1 MKDMRLKA
9 LISLIICAI
18 AAKQAIAQEQL
29 VFEPSQ
35 WDFGTIHE
43 NNGPVSHTFTGTNRS
58 DRPLVI
64 LDVVTTCGCTVPEF
78 SKQPILPGA
87 ETQVTVTYDPTNRPG
102 AFDRDLWIYSSDR
115 KRIAT
120 LSIRGSVIPRPK
132 SIEEQYPVD
141 AGGGLR
147 LSSTLCAFTYIYPG
161 VRMQSVIGYANT
173 SQREIRIELRP
184 EVTSGL
190 LSVDYPQTIA
200 PGAQGQINLG
210 YLIPADRP
218 RYGTVRDAMQVF
230 VNGQSR
236 DVRIVTHGIGADNPA
251 EMPEGRAPRC
261 EISENILK
269 FGPVKRSAPEQRMRF
284 SLSNTGRGELI
295 VRSVESG
302 GHVTTTLRPGQAL
315 RPGQKVEAEV
325 VLDPARQQYGVM
337 SDFLIIVT
345 NDPVRP
351 MRRIRVT
358 AIIEE

>member
-1 MKDMRLKA
+1 MRLKT
-9 LISLIICAI
+9 LILLIICIFGSNILTA
-18 AAKQAIAQEQL
+18 QAQL
-29 VFEPSQ
+29 SFDPSEY
-35 WDFGTIHE
+35 DFGTIRE
-43 NNGPVSHTFTGTNRS
+43 TDGPVSHTFTGKNDS

-87 ETQVTVTYDPTNRPG
+87 ETRITVTYDPTNRPG
-102 AFDRDLWIYSSDR
+102 VFDRELWVYSSER

-120 LSIRGSVIPRPK
+120 LTIRGNVTPRPK

-161 VRMQSVIGYANT
+161 KRMQSAIGYANT
-173 SQREIRIELRP
+173 SQREIRLELRP
-184 EVTSGL
+184 EITSGL

-200 PGAQGQINLG
+200 PGARGQINLG

-218 RYGTVRDAMQVF
+218 RYGTLRDAMQVF
-230 VNGQSR
+230 VDDRSR

-261 EISENILK
+261 EVSENILK
-269 FGPVKRSAPEQRMRF
+269 FGPVKHSAPEQRMRF
-284 SLSNTGRGELI
+284 ALSNTGRGELV

-302 GHVTTTLRPGQAL
+302 GHVTATLRPGTTVS
-315 RPGQKVEAEV
+315 PGRAAEAEV

>member
-1 MKDMRLKA
+1 MRLKT
-9 LISLIICAI
+9 LILFIICAFGATI
-18 AAKQAIAQEQL
+18 PTVQAQL
-29 VFEPSQ
+29 AFEPSE
-35 WDFGTIHE
+35 WDFGSIRETD
-43 NNGPVSHTFTGTNRS
+43 GPVSHTFTGKNGS

-78 SKQPILPGA
+78 SKQPILPGT
-87 ETQVTVTYDPTNRPG
+87 ETRITVTYDPTNRPG
-102 AFDRDLWIYSSDR
+102 AFDRELWVYSSDR

-120 LSIRGSVIPRPK
+120 LTIRGQVIPRPK

-147 LSSTLCAFTYIYPG
+147 LSSTLCAFTYMYPG
-161 VRMQSVIGYANT
+161 ERMQSVIGYANT
-173 SQREIRIELRP
+173 SQREIRLELRP
-184 EVTSGL
+184 EVASGL

-200 PGAQGQINLG
+200 PGARGQINLG

-218 RYGTVRDAMQVF
+218 RYGTIRDAMQVF
-230 VNGQSR
+230 VDGRSR

-251 EMPEGRAPRC
+251 RMPEGRAPRC

-269 FGPVKRSAPEQRMRF
+269 FGLVKHSAPEQRLRF
-284 SLSNTGRGELI
+284 ALSNTGRGELV

-302 GHVTTTLRPGQAL
+302 GHVTATLRPGTTVS
-315 RPGQKVEAEV
+315 PGQAAEAEV

>member
-1 MKDMRLKA
+1 MRLKT
-9 LISLIICAI
+9 LILFIICAFGATI
-18 AAKQAIAQEQL
+18 PTVQAQL
-29 VFEPSQ
+29 AFEPSE
-35 WDFGTIHE
+35 WDFGSIRETD
-43 NNGPVSHTFTGTNRS
+43 GPVSHTFTGKNGS

-87 ETQVTVTYDPTNRPG
+87 ETRITVTYDPTNRPG
-102 AFDRDLWIYSSDR
+102 TFDRELWVYSSDR

-120 LSIRGSVIPRPK
+120 LTIRGQVTPRPK

-147 LSSTLCAFTYIYPG
+147 LSSTLCAFSYIYPG
-161 VRMQSVIGYANT
+161 KRMQSVIGYANT
-173 SQREIRIELRP
+173 SPREIRLELRP
-184 EVTSGL
+184 EITSGL
-190 LSVDYPQTIA
+190 LSADYPQTIA
-200 PGAQGQINLG
+200 PGARGQINLG

-218 RYGTVRDAMQVF
+218 RYGTIRDAMQVF
-230 VNGQSR
+230 VDGRSR

-251 EMPEGRAPRC
+251 GMPEGRAPRC

-269 FGPVKRSAPEQRMRF
+269 FGTVKHNAPERRMRF
-284 SLSNTGRGELI
+284 TLSNTGRGELV

-302 GHVTTTLRPGQAL
+302 GHVAATLRPGTTVP
-315 RPGQKVEAEV
+315 PGQSAETEV
-325 VLDPARQQYGVM
+325 VLDPASQQYGVM

>member
-1 MKDMRLKA
+1 MRLKT
-9 LISLIICAI
+9 LILFIICAFGATI
-18 AAKQAIAQEQL
+18 PTVQAQL
-29 VFEPSQ
+29 AFEPSE
-35 WDFGTIHE
+35 WDFGSIRET
-43 NNGPVSHTFTGTNRS
+43 NGPVSHTFTGKNGS

-64 LDVVTTCGCTVPEF
+64 LDVVTTCGCTVP
-78 SKQPILPGA
+78 GA
-87 ETQVTVTYDPTNRPG
+87 ETQITVTYDPTNRPG
-102 AFDRDLWIYSSDR
+102 TFDRELWVYSSDR

-120 LSIRGSVIPRPK
+120 LTIRGQVIPRAK

-147 LSSTLCAFTYIYPG
+147 LSSTLCAFTYMYPG
-161 VRMQSVIGYANT
+161 ERMQSVIGYANT
-173 SQREIRIELRP
+173 SQREIRLELRP
-184 EVTSGL
+184 EVASGL

-200 PGAQGQINLG
+200 PGARGQINLG

-218 RYGTVRDAMQVF
+218 RYGTIRDAMQVF
-230 VNGQSR
+230 VDGRSR

-251 EMPEGRAPRC
+251 RMPEGRAPRC

-269 FGPVKRSAPEQRMRF
+269 FGPVKHNAPEQRLRF
-284 SLSNTGRGELI
+284 ALSNTGRGELV

-302 GHVTTTLRPGQAL
+302 GHVTATLRPGTTVS
-315 RPGQKVEAEV
+315 PGQAAEAEV